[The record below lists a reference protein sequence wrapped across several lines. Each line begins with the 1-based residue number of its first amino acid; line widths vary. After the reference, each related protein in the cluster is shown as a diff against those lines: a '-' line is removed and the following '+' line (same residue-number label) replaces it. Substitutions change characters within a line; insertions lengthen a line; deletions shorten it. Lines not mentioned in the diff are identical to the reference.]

1 MATIH
6 SISWKSLR
14 SSWLR
19 QSRMGLMRA
28 DEKEDSRRMG
38 RAASRRW
45 GGGGE
50 RVDGEEEIVLSGGRE
65 EKRSRR
71 WIDSAKW

>member
-1 MATIH
+1 
-6 SISWKSLR
+6 
-14 SSWLR
+14 
-19 QSRMGLMRA
+19 MGLMRA

-38 RAASRRW
+38 RAATRRW
-45 GGGGE
+45 GGGE